1 MGSAQSALPGR
12 LSPPLPLVLPVRP
25 PHAYAAWPRCESLAQ
40 PLGWAFL
47 AGKSST
53 AARRCPRLPSAD
65 APIPGGPSRWA
76 LPPLSNPGCG
86 RSRLRSG
93 FGLSDP
99 SQRVRDW
106 EGGAWATMLK
116 AADCSGPWRE
126 TRDRGRGKDS
136 EPCLAGSQDKEGK
149 KPRPILHSFN
159 KLVLGTSYVV
169 GTVY

>member
-86 RSRLRSG
+86 WSRLRSG
-93 FGLSDP
+93 FGLSNP
-99 SQRVRDW
+99 SQRVRWCLGDNAQGCRLFRAL
-106 EGGAWATMLK
+106 EG
-116 AADCSGPWRE
+116 D
-126 TRDRGRGKDS
+126 RDRGRGKDS

>member
-1 MGSAQSALPGR
+1 MEEADVGSAQSALPGR

-86 RSRLRSG
+86 WSRLRSG
-93 FGLSDP
+93 FGLSNP

-126 TRDRGRGKDS
+126 TGIGVEVKTLSRAWRAHRTRKVKS
-136 EPCLAGSQDKEGK
+136 HAQFF
-149 KPRPILHSFN
+149 IHSTN
-159 KLVLGTSYVV
+159 
-169 GTVY
+169 